1 MLSEATF
8 HTAVVQPRLEALFGV
23 DAVEHEKYLGTTG
36 SFADYWVDLDL
47 FVLAIEVENDA
58 DSVRSGVAQAL
69 EYAQNDDRALPAV
82 ITPEGCVD
90 EAQADQLRDICP
102 IVELPIPAD
111 VDAAES

>member
-1 MLSEATF
+1 MISEATF
-8 HTAVVQPRLEALFGV
+8 ADRVVTPRLETLFGS
-23 DAVEHEKYLGTTG
+23 DAVEHERYLDGTG
-36 SFADYWVDLDL
+36 GYADYWVDLG
-47 FVLAIEVENDA
+47 VVTLAIEVENDA

-102 IVELPIPAD
+102 IVELPIPED
-111 VDAAES
+111 IDDE